1 MNMTSLK
8 PDRRR
13 GRSGTRALSRRRV
26 RDFATMRTMAHSPP
40 PRSATRALEVLEF
53 RTARR
58 PERAAPA
65 LGPRQF
71 TAEEIGRSLLPL
83 LSSLRLQSLSLHN
96 GTGELLWL
104 SEGVFGPDENGY
116 VLDALDQFAEKN
128 GPPQL
133 ERRLDDGRRA
143 LFLCARTP
151 LGERCGLA
159 CVIAEARSNQ
169 GIETELDAAQI
180 AVAMRQFSMLLAP
193 PLSRPQPGLRSP
205 SVRGPDRR
213 GAWGG
218 AGAPPACCCA
228 PASGAIHAT

>member
-128 GPPQL
+128 GPSQL
-133 ERRLDDGRRA
+133 QRRLDDGRRA

-159 CVIAEARSNQ
+159 CVIAEAHSNL
-169 GIETELDAAQI
+169 GIETERDAAQI

-193 PLSRPQPGLRSP
+193 PLSRPAATARAPRARA
-205 SVRGPDRR
+205 VPDP
-213 GAWGG
+213 A
-218 AGAPPACCCA
+218 AAAAPAPPKARAA
-228 PASGAIHAT
+228 PAAR